1 MASPVSL
8 PSVSTDAVPARLPW
22 HAAAWPHTVLVASLS
37 VALFLVYERAY
48 FDGIRSSDGANY
60 ATVARN
66 VASGRG
72 LVSSVI
78 QPGLID
84 VVPTDRG
91 GQVFVIQAPAWP
103 LLLAAAFRLAG
114 ASEITLL
121 IVSGT
126 LFVLLMVATW
136 WLAILWVGS
145 VHWAYAAWAFLIT
158 NPYVIGTALA
168 GANVL
173 LQSLL
178 LVAIFLACGA
188 APRVWNVLLVGLL
201 LGIACVTRENSAL
214 AFPAIALMWHQHLS
228 ARVMGGRRRASLLFL
243 TSAADRNR
251 LVVALA
257 VVGILASIP
266 IWMEASRKAGAIGH
280 ADAPVL
286 RMTFLYYTSIADLGW
301 YYIYHHPMLAMDPK
315 AFFREHPGELL
326 WKMVFQFRVLFLRET
341 VPAML
346 SFLPFFVPVLAPRL
360 APTARGRRGI
370 WATLVFVAAQVVVGA
385 MTFLNF
391 TYFFA
396 FLPAIVTGI
405 TATAAGLLPIAARAG
420 RSVRHW
426 GYRGLLA
433 YALAPLFI
441 NVALLASGERPGTG
455 DYHLS
460 PAAERALAG
469 FIGRNT
475 EATSVI
481 ACSHSA
487 LMAWDTGRTIL
498 MYSGHPRYAIGDT
511 PMWRAVDSRVRI
523 DYILLNSF
531 AYEKPDRTLLPGF
544 RLIASSPLAGE
555 GEAWLFGR
563 RP

>member
-22 HAAAWPHTVLVASLS
+22 RAAAWPHTVLVASLS

-84 VVPTDRG
+84 VVPTDRS

-103 LLLAAAFRLAG
+103 LLLAAAFRLRG
-114 ASEITLL
+114 ANESTLL

-126 LFVLLMVATW
+126 LFVLVMVAAW
-136 WLAILWVGS
+136 WLAVLWTGS
-145 VHWAYAAWAFLIT
+145 LYWAYAAWAFLIT
-158 NPYVIGTALA
+158 NPYAIGTALA

-173 LQSLL
+173 LQSFL
-178 LVAIFLACGA
+178 LVAIFLACAA
-188 APRVWNVLLVGLL
+188 APRLWNVLLVGLL
-201 LGIACVTRENSAL
+201 LGIACVTRENSAFV
-214 AFPAIALMWHQHLS
+214 FPAIALMWHQQLS
-228 ARVMGGRRRASLLFL
+228 TPLTAGRRQASFLFL
-243 TSAADRNR
+243 RSAADRNR
-251 LVVALA
+251 LLLALA
-257 VVGILASIP
+257 VAGLLAVIP
-266 IWMEASRKAGAIGH
+266 IRMEAARKSAAIGH

-286 RMTFLYYTSIADLGW
+286 RMTFLYHTSIADQGW
-301 YYIYHHPMLAMDPK
+301 YFIYRHPMLAVNPK
-315 AFFREHPGELL
+315 SFFREHPEEL
-326 WKMVFQFRVLFLRET
+326 FQKIAFQIRVLFLRET
-341 VPAML
+341 VPSML
-346 SFLPFFVPVLAPRL
+346 SFLPFFVPVLIPRFAPMR
-360 APTARGRRGI
+360 RGRVGI
-370 WATLVFVAAQVVVGA
+370 WATLAFVAIQVVVGA
-385 MTFLNF
+385 VTILNF
-391 TYFFA
+391 IYFFA
-396 FLPAIVTGI
+396 FLPVIVTGI
-405 TATAAGLLPIAARAG
+405 TATAAGLLPIAAGAG
-420 RSVRHW
+420 RSMRNW
-426 GYRGLLA
+426 GYRGLFA
-433 YALAPLFI
+433 YALAPLFV

-460 PAAERALAG
+460 PAAERALSD
-469 FIGRNT
+469 FIGRHT

-498 MYSGHPRYAIGDT
+498 MYSGHPRYTIGDT

-531 AYEKPDRTLLPGF
+531 AYETPERTLLPGF
-544 RLIASSPLAGE
+544 RLVASAPLAGE